1 MQRLRSTWCGLVV
14 LLLAS
19 CVSGPVE
26 PEQTQAATQAV
37 SEATETVEVPFTG
50 TTNESC
56 TTTFGVCKV
65 GRCELGANDTV
76 QIVTEVCCTP
86 GGGCTTERYRL
97 CGC

>member
-1 MQRLRSTWCGLVV
+1 MEEVPMQRLRSTCCGLVV

-26 PEQTQAATQAV
+26 PEQTQSATQAV
-37 SEATETVEVPFTG
+37 FTG

-56 TTTFGVCKV
+56 TTTLGVCKT